1 MGVKSNTLHYITFG
15 TLSLS
20 LSLKGIINN
29 TFQVAT
35 GVSCMVNRRKYVRAR
50 TVSGKTEA
58 WKAALLTVLDI
69 PPTEVIEAGINLVL
83 ENKIYQGRGIVQAL
97 KLYRE
102 GLTAQIEELQEKIDR
117 IDFALQDQEVKN
129 SAAQLR
135 IWDSEAHEERIIRQ
149 TEYNPEVHKIKE
161 EIKVRSGLS

>member
-1 MGVKSNTLHYITFG
+1 
-15 TLSLS
+15 
-20 LSLKGIINN
+20 
-29 TFQVAT
+29 
-35 GVSCMVNRRKYVRAR
+35 MVNRRKYVRAR

-102 GLTAQIEELQEKIDR
+102 GLTAQSEEIQEKIER
-117 IDFALQDQEVKN
+117 IDFALKDQEVIQ

-135 IWDSEAHEERIIRQ
+135 IWDNVTQEKRIIRQ
-149 TEYNPEVHKIKE
+149 TEYNPENHKILE
-161 EIKVRSGLS
+161 EIAA

>member
-1 MGVKSNTLHYITFG
+1 
-15 TLSLS
+15 
-20 LSLKGIINN
+20 
-29 TFQVAT
+29 
-35 GVSCMVNRRKYVRAR
+35 
-50 TVSGKTEA
+50 VSGKTEA